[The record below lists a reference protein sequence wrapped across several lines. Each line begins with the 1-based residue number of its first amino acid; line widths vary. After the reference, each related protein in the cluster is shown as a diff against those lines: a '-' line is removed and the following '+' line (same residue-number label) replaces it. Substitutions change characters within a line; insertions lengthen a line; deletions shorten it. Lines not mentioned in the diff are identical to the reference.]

1 MWGPQVSGR
10 SLQLMVDDVHRER
23 MGDASPSGFAPRAQ
37 RPRPGDIKVARGQGV
52 LQKFGALNGMLILE
66 ISYI

>member
-1 MWGPQVSGR
+1 
-10 SLQLMVDDVHRER
+10 MVDDVHRER

-52 LQKFGALNGMLILE
+52 LQKFGALNEMLILE